1 MEIVTKML
9 ISEETK
15 RFAILELFRNARK
28 AHILHCEEM
37 KAFRNSRL
45 SVSTLFFLYFV
56 TNSFFIII
64 FDRLFLELMQLNC

>member
-45 SVSTLFFLYFV
+45 SSKIHLVIV
-56 TNSFFIII
+56 
-64 FDRLFLELMQLNC
+64 ELDWRNL